1 MCVRSHFGS
10 NSSSSAHSKH
20 TQGERLLLP
29 AMSSTRQMSE
39 PARASGWIPVRPN
52 KTEVLPVDMDKTRVT
67 YRKRPGGPAAKLGK
81 PPAKRLHK
89 QGPEVHAIIQAA
101 TSKEQV
107 SPEPSE
113 SSSSSD
119 DSPAPVVGRPSLKHQ
134 THQAKLE
141 ALVAARDCESA
152 SGRRARRVAPSA
164 WAGSTRS
171 CASPTTISSGCRS
184 KSSRSRTSEHGQS
197 SKRVTS

>member
-1 MCVRSHFGS
+1 
-10 NSSSSAHSKH
+10 
-20 TQGERLLLP
+20 
-29 AMSSTRQMSE
+29 MSE

-52 KTEVLPVDMDKTRVT
+52 KTELLPVDMDKTRVT

-119 DSPAPVVGRPSLKHQ
+119 DSPAPVVGKPSLKHQ

-141 ALVAARDCESA
+141 ALVAARDCEKCQWEK
-152 SGRRARRVAPSA
+152 GKK
-164 WAGSTRS
+164 
-171 CASPTTISSGCRS
+171 GCPQCMGWFYQVMRLTHHNLEWLQVQIQQEQD
-184 KSSRSRTSEHGQS
+184 K
-197 SKRVTS
+197 